1 MYEKKII
8 QQKIEELNYTTLRV
22 SVFNGRNKGRE
33 DWQTRIEYDEGE
45 KVYLVYSLGDR
56 ASIIGKIRTFGNFEE
71 AEQFKSPFLQLMFK
85 LQ

>member
-1 MYEKKII
+1 MDKLMHEKKII
-8 QQKIEELNYTTLRV
+8 QQKVEELNYTTLRV

-56 ASIIGKIRTFGNFEE
+56 AV
-71 AEQFKSPFLQLMFK
+71 LQERLEHLEILK
-85 LQ
+85 KQSNAYLRYWI